1 MSVSDLIEDPK
12 ALSADMEALMES
24 SERLEEGLAHLSYTD
39 GLMTAVIVSPELIPP
54 SEWMPLI
61 SGVSEQHTDIKEA
74 QLAVNLVMLQYNKI
88 IETLGS
94 KKKPYKPFFWED
106 TNKRLITRDWVEGFM
121 FGVSLRREAWTRL
134 LEGDHKPLL
143 TALSI
148 LMQHDEDRAKMEENG
163 FDPDEAFDAAREVAP
178 KVIRALYECFGDN
191 GREESQ
197 TVRREEPKTGRN
209 DPCPCGSGKKYKK
222 CCMS

>member
-12 ALSADMEALMES
+12 ALAADMEALMES

-88 IETLGS
+88 IATLAN
-94 KKKPYKPFFWED
+94 KKKTYKPFFWED
-106 TNKRLITRDWVEGFM
+106 TNKRLITKDWAEGFM
-121 FGVSLRREAWTRL
+121 FGVSLRREAWTEL
-134 LEGDHKPLL
+134 LEGDSKALL
-143 TALSI
+143 VALSI
-148 LMQHDEDRAKMEENG
+148 LMQQDDDRAKLEEKG
-163 FDPDEAFDAAREVAP
+163 FNPDDALDAAREMAP
-178 KVIRALYECFGDN
+178 KVICALYECFGSDE
-191 GREESQ
+191 RAESQ
-197 TVRREEPKTGRN
+197 TVKRTEPKTGRN
-209 DPCPCGSGKKYKK
+209 DPCSCGSGKKYKK
-222 CCMS
+222 CCLS